1 MHRQSGMT
9 FPTVTGIGR
18 IADSLGYRPR
28 AGPGFVG
35 GWADC
40 AAVWAGLSGDDR
52 SDLRIIPGAEHGLM
66 TNAAAA
72 DTQRIILEF
81 LARGLKGLRNGAKE
95 AAKPAMPL
103 ATRSPSEP
111 SAMIR
116 EVALHVGGDLI
127 RALQQD
133 AGCLAGAGGGAHHC
147 FRTATKS
154 ASSNW
159 PRMPVGDHRV
169 RRRPGRAPV

>member
-1 MHRQSGMT
+1 
-9 FPTVTGIGR
+9 
-18 IADSLGYRPR
+18 
-28 AGPGFVG
+28 
-35 GWADC
+35 
-40 AAVWAGLSGDDR
+40 
-52 SDLRIIPGAEHGLM
+52 M

-133 AGCLAGAGGGAHHC
+133 AGCLAGAGAHG
-147 FRTATKS
+147 
-154 ASSNW
+154 
-159 PRMPVGDHRV
+159 PRMPVGDQRV